1 LASPQAKLAP
11 STPKKSTIAAI
22 VGKLADNNYNLAR
35 LQSNH
40 FSDIAPGCI
49 SDPGRQWL

>member
-1 LASPQAKLAP
+1 LAPPQANLAP
-11 STPKKSTIAAI
+11 SAPKKSTIAAI

-40 FSDIAPGCI
+40 FSDIAPGSI
-49 SDPGRQWL
+49 SEPRRQWL